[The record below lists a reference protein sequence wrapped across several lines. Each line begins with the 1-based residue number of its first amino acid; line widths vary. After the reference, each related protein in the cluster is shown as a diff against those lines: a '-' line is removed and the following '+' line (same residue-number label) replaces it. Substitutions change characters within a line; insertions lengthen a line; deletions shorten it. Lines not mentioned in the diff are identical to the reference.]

1 MITKP
6 SQPTS
11 HTQVQDV
18 CLLVCLK
25 LPSLHVP
32 SSCTCRCPSLSPL
45 SSDDPLSS
53 DSTVVPEPLFPS
65 LSSTLVVA
73 ASVKRNNFG
82 KLTPGRCFGQK
93 TIVVELFHLAHP
105 YFGMTFS

>member
-1 MITKP
+1 MFESP
-6 SQPTS
+6 DSSESSLSPDSPDSPLSSQSPDS
-11 HTQVQDV
+11 
-18 CLLVCLK
+18 
-25 LPSLHVP
+25 
-32 SSCTCRCPSLSPL
+32 SLSPL

-73 ASVKRNNFG
+73 ACVKRNNFG

-93 TIVVELFHLAHP
+93 TMVVELFHLAHP